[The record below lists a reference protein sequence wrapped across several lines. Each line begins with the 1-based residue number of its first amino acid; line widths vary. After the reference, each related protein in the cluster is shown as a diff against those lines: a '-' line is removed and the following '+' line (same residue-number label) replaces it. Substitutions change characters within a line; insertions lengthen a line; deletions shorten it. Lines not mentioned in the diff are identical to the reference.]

1 MSKKKKDKEAGQLAK
16 AVAAAAKNKGIS
28 KEELKFIKNLQTAA
42 KKDGNVTKKEL
53 AVIKKEIKKQSTDKN
68 NIVAKSAKSDP
79 GKYLKTKVKSYGA
92 KNSSSSQSSS
102 ETNSAMDETPTPDTS
117 ADASEPVKTPTRNV
131 TDISS
136 LVPQFNAEHITRIVF
151 ENLSAIELSMIER
164 TDTIEGIN
172 QKYSIISNLSEIRKK
187 YDATRQLTTMD
198 KASPLTSVF
207 SIDLRTK
214 IPQEDYLNLQGL
226 NSVYQY
232 LDENNNLVDRE
243 KGNVYIDSNGDL
255 VIELVNIESDQQVEI
270 EIDTN
275 GTIYKVE
282 SYKVESWL
290 QITEKIL

>member
-164 TDTIEGIN
+164 TETIEGIN

-282 SYKVESWL
+282 SYKVES
-290 QITEKIL
+290 

>member
-1 MSKKKKDKEAGQLAK
+1 MSNKKKDKQAGQLAK

-102 ETNSAMDETPTPDTS
+102 ETNSAMDPTPTPTTTTTP
-117 ADASEPVKTPTRNV
+117 EPVVVKTPTRNV

-282 SYKVESWL
+282 SYKVES
-290 QITEKIL
+290 

>member
-282 SYKVESWL
+282 SYKVES
-290 QITEKIL
+290 

>member
-1 MSKKKKDKEAGQLAK
+1 MSNKKKDKQAGQLAK

-102 ETNSAMDETPTPDTS
+102 ETNSNMDPTPTPNTTTTP
-117 ADASEPVKTPTRNV
+117 EPVVVKTPTRNI

-187 YDATRQLTTMD
+187 YDATRHLTTMD

-232 LDENNNLVDRE
+232 LDENNKLVDRE

-282 SYKVESWL
+282 SYKVES
-290 QITEKIL
+290 

>member
-255 VIELVNIESDQQVEI
+255 VIELINIETDQQVEI

-282 SYKVESWL
+282 S
-290 QITEKIL
+290 